1 MIDSHRDENSFD
13 NMLKRRI
20 VRSGDGSLYMQ
31 RGVIQ
36 ERAEDM
42 KLFSEAI
49 EWAVGSGGEGC
60 RCQCARGQGT
70 QACPDDD

>member
-20 VRSGDGSLYMQ
+20 VRSGEGSLYMQ

-36 ERAEDM
+36 ERTEAM

-49 EWAVGSGGEGC
+49 EWAVGSGCEGC

-70 QACPDDD
+70 QTCPDDD